1 MSSSSFN
8 VPVVASAMTEVTWG
22 LQTKSMR
29 PVLKN
34 HQIRKLGSNKRPWI
48 CHPQTPWPSRS
59 KITGFGEVLRCSSGN
74 SNPKSVW
81 GCSGMN
87 NQTTSKCSSGW
98 WGGGAREEDLVLK
111 SVILGTSLEA
121 QWLTLPSSTAGSMSS
136 ILVGELR
143 SQRPHGKKKKKHK
156 TSNILTNSINFFNGP
171 HQKKNLKKN
180 TICHFKICKHSRFS
194 SRNYTKFVA
203 VFKFVLLW
211 F

>member
-34 HQIRKLGSNKRPWI
+34 HQIQKMGSNKRPWI
-48 CHPQTPWPSRS
+48 CHPRTPWPSRS
-59 KITGFGEVLRCSSGN
+59 KITRFGEVLQCSSGN
-74 SNPKSVW
+74 SNPKSLW

-98 WGGGAREEDLVLK
+98 WEGGVREEDLVLK
-111 SVILGTSLEA
+111 LAILGTSLKA
-121 QWLTLPSSTAGSMSS
+121 QWLRLPSSTAGSMGL

-143 SQRPHGKKKKKHK
+143 SHVSHYTK
-156 TSNILTNSINFFNGP
+156 NFF
-171 HQKKNLKKN
+171 
-180 TICHFKICKHSRFS
+180 FF
-194 SRNYTKFVA
+194 
-203 VFKFVLLW
+203 
-211 F
+211 